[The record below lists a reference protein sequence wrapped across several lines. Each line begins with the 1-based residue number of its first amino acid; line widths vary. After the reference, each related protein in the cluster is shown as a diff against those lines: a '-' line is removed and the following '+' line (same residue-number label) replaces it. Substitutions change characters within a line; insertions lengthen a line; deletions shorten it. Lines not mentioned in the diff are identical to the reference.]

1 MIPPAGEKVY
11 RFGVLLSIT
20 LLALAGA
27 AYARLGE
34 SSSECDTRYGKP
46 DSIRIE
52 EGFQVRRYHKR
63 GVEVIITFWKCKSVE
78 VAYRKLNRELLS
90 DDEQSLFLDVNA
102 TTSTWAKVD
111 QVAEWNARNPD
122 AEGDANNH
130 AELLEDIAAFYLW
143 DREDGRA
150 EASYDRR
157 DGILMISDVAHLE
170 RLAARAEAEATEA
183 PPAEETFGF

>member
-1 MIPPAGEKVY
+1 MIPRTGDKMC
-11 RFGVLLSIT
+11 RMSMLLFVAS
-20 LLALAGA
+20 LAMAVPSH
-27 AYARLGE
+27 ARLGE
-34 SSSECDTRYGKP
+34 SCSECDTRYGKP

-52 EGFQVRRYHKR
+52 DRAQVRRYHKR

-130 AELLEDIAAFYLW
+130 AELMEDIAAFYLW